1 MPCPCFNWS
10 KQRSTTFA
18 SFVGLTVKGRWPAA
32 ASAEPG
38 PVADL
43 IGPFRDGVGDAPAPR
58 PGADRP
64 RAVALVAE
72 DMDRPGPRSSGADAG
87 HPHRLHHGREL
98 GAVIGVPTGENES
111 KGAAGPVA
119 GQVSLAGQSASGPAE
134 RRVAGAPFSGPGR
147 VLVGSHDG
155 GIHRHQPVDLI
166 GSVRPGL
173 GFLEHPL
180 EGSVPGPSPKAGVQR
195 GPGSVPLGH
204 IPPGRARPEFP
215 HDPIQDRPV
224 VQPLPPPLRPRQ
236 QRPDELPLDTGQFTA
251 TYHVTMIHHAR
262 LFDDRT

>member
-1 MPCPCFNWS
+1 MPRPCFNWL

-134 RRVAGAPFSGPGR
+134 RRVAVPPSRAPGACWWARTTVESTDTSQSTSLAASARAWASWNIRWKVPSLAHRLKRVCSAAQDPYRSGTSRQAVPVRNFHTIPFR
-147 VLVGSHDG
+147 T
-155 GIHRHQPVDLI
+155 
-166 GSVRPGL
+166 VRSSSR
-173 GFLEHPL
+173 F
-180 EGSVPGPSPKAGVQR
+180 
-195 GPGSVPLGH
+195 
-204 IPPGRARPEFP
+204 
-215 HDPIQDRPV
+215 
-224 VQPLPPPLRPRQ
+224 RPRSG
-236 QRPDELPLDTGQFTA
+236 RGSRGRTNSHSTPDSSWRRITWP
-251 TYHVTMIHHAR
+251 
-262 LFDDRT
+262 